1 MYTPEQIQ
9 GIRKA
14 CKIGREVL
22 DAAGRAVKVGVTT
35 AEIDR
40 VTYEA
45 TVSRGAYPSPLN
57 YYNFPCAVCTSVN
70 EVICH
75 GIPDLRPL
83 RDGDVVNVDVSVYYQ
98 GYHGDLNETFVVGQ
112 CSQQDV
118 GLVETAFRCLEA
130 GAALIRPG
138 TMYRDIGSNIE
149 RVAKKRGCQVVKTYC
164 GHGIGELFHTAP
176 NVPHYSKNKAVGVM
190 KAGHIFTIEPMI
202 NLGGWRDRTWPD
214 DWTAVT
220 ADGSKSAQFE
230 HTFLVTEDGYEILTM
245 RDGEP
250 RMAWDLAKQ
259 QR

>member
-1 MYTPEQIQ
+1 MFP
-9 GIRKA
+9 
-14 CKIGREVL
+14 
-22 DAAGRAVKVGVTT
+22 AGCWTR
-35 AEIDR
+35 
-40 VTYEA
+40 
-45 TVSRGAYPSPLN
+45 
-57 YYNFPCAVCTSVN
+57 
-70 EVICH
+70 
-75 GIPDLRPL
+75 
-83 RDGDVVNVDVSVYYQ
+83 RDGVPVFGS
-98 GYHGDLNETFVVGQ
+98 GRGSHT
-112 CSQQDV
+112 
-118 GLVETAFRCLEA
+118 T
-130 GAALIRPG
+130 
-138 TMYRDIGSNIE
+138 RDYVPRLGSNIE

>member
-1 MYTPEQIQ
+1 MRVYAP
-9 GIRKA
+9 
-14 CKIGREVL
+14 REG
-22 DAAGRAVKVGVTT
+22 AGRRDGAG
-35 AEIDR
+35 
-40 VTYEA
+40 A
-45 TVSRGAYPSPLN
+45 TVRESTRRVRS
-57 YYNFPCAVCTSVN
+57 
-70 EVICH
+70 H
-75 GIPDLRPL
+75 GSFATASFRA
-83 RDGDVVNVDVSVYYQ
+83 

-112 CSQQDV
+112 CSQQDI

-176 NVPHYSKNKAVGVM
+176 NVPHYEKQGRGSDEGRSYIY
-190 KAGHIFTIEPMI
+190 HRTDDQP
-202 NLGGWRDRTWPD
+202 GGWRDRTWPD

-245 RDGEP
+245 RAGEP
-250 RMAWDLAKQ
+250 RMVWDLAKQ